1 MRHRP
6 PPRAVNVTKLADAR
20 APEVEALY
28 SIIQKRVKLR
38 KRKREEDAQDFTVPR
53 GQRRRTTSF
62 FNRKGNL
69 WKKRKRDAL
78 KRSNRFKTKTAEESA
93 NDKDA
98 EKLKKLCRCV
108 RRRIEL
114 KGGSDGGFGYS
125 RDGTARLVTHVWHAK
140 RFKMIKKW
148 GYYLPLGFFGR
159 GRGSRAVLKWS
170 KSSALLHDASYFS
183 AVQLEGPEGS
193 LLNVLRMVLEP
204 SPPSVAVMS
213 EMQKAELYGVCYG
226 TAMLN
231 KVGGSPYGSIAPVMY
246 LWCPSPSNMHKETTN
261 TDLKDGCAIND
272 DEKNENNRTRYLW
285 IWIHA
290 AAFDDA
296 LNTLQS
302 ACQRQIEEDSIQL
315 MCLPRRGELGRVDVL
330 GSQALQLLQKILH
343 PISWRHDHAEGFLFE
358 GSLDS
363 IGLSTSQISQFSEAY
378 LLAHA
383 DKLPNNTVLS
393 MEVYDPRDT
402 PAKQRKYLPQV
413 SSATQDDQTQQNSAV
428 VSNIGESGDTNA
440 PSSVQTLGK
449 NENEENFSLSG
460 VRFAFTVS
468 KDEDQ
473 NPSNSHA
480 THMEKKTLWDSQSKD
495 LFVDPPLSE
504 HLLSKKRHQ
513 QRIAFFHLD
522 DYLNEEGLGRATL
535 EKDQEGF
542 RRSCPILLLKNDN
555 KRSSACGWS
564 IILPLSWVRAFWIP
578 LVLGGAQ
585 VIGLRE
591 RRWLSNDAGL
601 PSFPY
606 DFPDCKAYED
616 HMNDEAAAYEQTIAR
631 KPPSKRPP
639 SIFVP
644 PPWYCIQRSAQTGC
658 NGGVDMLVNIAE
670 AESGI
675 LASENG
681 CVFGS
686 GSSVQNKYEIP
697 EKTRNTDSVG
707 CDLSSSQKTHSCFP
721 GFIARTPTILRQ
733 HLREIDGL
741 HLLLFPE
748 TYTGGNISYFRLME
762 EGRLVWS
769 LKGSNNL
776 IVDHKPCFLRVL
788 LYAPRKGAFE
798 EGAIVCA
805 PMENDFTSW
814 CSRSQA
820 WQGLEIP
827 PTLRNVECRQQW
839 RDNREIM
846 QSADV
851 ASTCGK
857 ENLRMPIGFVTTG
870 VCRGSVPAVA
880 VAFCEGTILGRLRA
894 EQWNETKWKKKSQ
907 IFVLVRNMKS
917 TVYRPALAAIVL
929 EEIQDTVYR

>member
-1 MRHRP
+1 MWYRP
-6 PPRAVNVTKLADAR
+6 PPRFVNATKLADAR

-28 SIIQKRVKLR
+28 SIIRKRVKLR

-53 GQRRRTTSF
+53 SQRRRTTSF
-62 FNRKGNL
+62 LNRKGNL

-78 KRSNRFKTKTAEESA
+78 KRFNRFKTKTAEESGH
-93 NDKDA
+93 DKDA

-140 RFKMIKKW
+140 RFKMTKKW
-148 GYYLPLGFFGR
+148 GYYLPLGFLGR
-159 GRGSRAVLKWS
+159 GRGSRAVLKTS

-183 AVQLEGPEGS
+183 AVQLEGSEGS
-193 LLNVLRMVLEP
+193 LLKVLRMVLDP
-204 SPPSVAVMS
+204 SPPSVAAMS
-213 EMQKAELYGVCYG
+213 EMQKAELDGVCYG

-231 KVGGSPYGSIAPVMY
+231 KFGGSLHGSIAPVTY
-246 LWCPSPSNMHKETTN
+246 LWCPSLVNIHKETTN
-261 TDLKDGCAIND
+261 IDLKDGCAIND
-272 DEKNENNRTRYLW
+272 DKKDESNQTRYLW

-296 LNTLQS
+296 FNTLQS
-302 ACQRQIEEDSIQL
+302 ACQRQIEEDSLQL
-315 MCLPRRGELGRVDVL
+315 TCFPRRGELGQVDVI
-330 GSQALQLLQKILH
+330 GSKALQLLQKILQ
-343 PISWRHDHAEGFLFE
+343 PISWLHDHGEGFQVE
-358 GSLDS
+358 GSLDC
-363 IGLSTSQISQFSEAY
+363 IGLSTSQISQHSEAY

-393 MEVYDPRDT
+393 MEVYDPRNI
-402 PAKQRKYLPQV
+402 PAKQRKYLPEV
-413 SSATQDDQTQQNSAV
+413 SSATQYDQTQRTLSV
-428 VSNIGESGDTNA
+428 VSNIGESGGANV
-440 PSSVQTLGK
+440 PSY
-449 NENEENFSLSG
+449 ENEENVRLSG
-460 VRFAFTVS
+460 SGFTFTAS
-468 KDEDQ
+468 KEDQ
-473 NPSNSHA
+473 NPNDSYA
-480 THMEKKTLWDSQSKD
+480 THMKNKTLWGSQSKG
-495 LFVDPPLSE
+495 LFVDPPLTE

-522 DYLNEEGLGRATL
+522 DHLNEEGLGSATL
-535 EKDQEGF
+535 ERDQEGF
-542 RRSCPILLLKNDN
+542 SRSCPILLLKNDN
-555 KRSSACGWS
+555 KRSSGCRWS
-564 IILPLSWVRAFWIP
+564 IILPISWVRAFWIP
-578 LVLGGAQ
+578 LVLGGAR

-616 HMNDEAAAYEQTIAR
+616 HMNDEAAAYEETIAR
-631 KPPSKRPP
+631 RPPSKRPP
-639 SIFVP
+639 LIFSP
-644 PPWYCIQRSAQTGC
+644 PPWYCIQSSAQTGC
-658 NGGVDMLVNIAE
+658 NGGVDMLVNVTE

-675 LASENG
+675 LASDNG

-686 GSSVQNKYEIP
+686 GSSVQNKFEIP
-697 EKTRNTDSVG
+697 EKTKNTDSVC
-707 CDLSSSQKTHSCFP
+707 CDLSSSHKTYSCFP
-721 GFIARTPTILRQ
+721 GFIARAPTTLRQ
-733 HLREIDGL
+733 HLREINGL

-748 TYTGGNISYFRLME
+748 TYMGGKDYFHLME
-762 EGRLVWS
+762 KGRLVWS

-776 IVDHKPCFLRVL
+776 IVDRKPCFLRVL
-788 LYAPRKGAFE
+788 LYAPQKGAFE

-814 CSRSQA
+814 CSRSQG

-827 PTLRNVECRQQW
+827 PTLRNVECRQRW
-839 RDNREIM
+839 MDNREIM
-846 QSADV
+846 QSADL
-851 ASTCGK
+851 ASICGK

-880 VAFCEGTILGRLRA
+880 VAFCEGTILGQLRA
-894 EQWNETKWKKKSQ
+894 EQWNETKWKKKSE

-929 EEIQDTVYR
+929 EEIQDTVYW